1 MTLAYTNYIAMLPG
15 GVPAHCIYSR
25 CSRGVHGKLDS
36 LKASIG
42 AIGPSIRSEAAPTGV
57 SLYEPLG
64 ILDGGRL
71 RLEKQTRLAARFEKT
86 YQEN

>member
-1 MTLAYTNYIAMLPG
+1 MSPLIASIHAVRVAFTENP
-15 GVPAHCIYSR
+15 
-25 CSRGVHGKLDS
+25 DS

-42 AIGPSIRSEAAPTGV
+42 AIGPSIRSQEAPTGV

-86 YQEN
+86 CQKN